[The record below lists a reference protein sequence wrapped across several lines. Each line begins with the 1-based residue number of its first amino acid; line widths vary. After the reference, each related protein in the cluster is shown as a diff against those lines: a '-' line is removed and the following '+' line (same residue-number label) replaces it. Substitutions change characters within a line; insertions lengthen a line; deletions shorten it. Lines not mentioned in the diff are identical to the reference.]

1 VMHAVTAGRAE
12 VGVVDAS
19 TVKWLA
25 KKNPGDY
32 TDPGY
37 AYGAQLYGAGVRQGD
52 PDWLHFVDTC
62 FNVAMHGH
70 QPEIYTAAFKEFFGD
85 TPPVQKPGFPPF

>member
-1 VMHAVTAGRAE
+1 M
-12 VGVVDAS
+12 VDAS
-19 TVKWLA
+19 TARLV

-37 AYGAQLYGAGVRQGD
+37 AYEAQLWRKAPRHGQGD
-52 PDWLHFVDTC
+52 PRGLNPINTC

-70 QPEIYTAAFKEFFGD
+70 QPEIYTAAFQEFFGES
-85 TPPVQKPGFPPF
+85 PPVQKPGFQPI